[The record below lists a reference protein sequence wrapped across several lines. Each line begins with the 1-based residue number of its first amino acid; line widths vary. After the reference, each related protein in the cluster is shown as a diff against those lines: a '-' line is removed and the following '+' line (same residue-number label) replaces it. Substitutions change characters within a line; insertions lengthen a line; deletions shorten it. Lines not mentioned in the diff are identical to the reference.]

1 MGQSRS
7 PKISPSPP
15 IVQEK
20 KSQSSTVQVTPAA
33 EASTAKYPTPPTS
46 VSPSKST
53 FHSSNPF
60 KSTSLLDTHDEE
72 FSSPQSPPGKQH
84 SPLIPYR
91 GPRSPPVSG
100 HRRSASA
107 RIANPPVWE
116 TAEGGIQRSS
126 STRTNNS
133 LSSEQARL
141 RQRYPGDMS
150 HRPLDVIKRETR
162 TAERRHKPKQLS
174 ETDIIDSLDTIG
186 GAYHHGGPYDA
197 TLASRNI
204 KKKYSPVAAVEATN
218 REALRATPQEFID
231 DSLKSHLPLQ
241 GTSLIPNGGTDIRG
255 NVMRYNEGADL
266 MREADAPGGAYKR
279 WDGIVSRL
287 LSFLHTF
294 NGLY

>member
-1 MGQSRS
+1 
-7 PKISPSPP
+7 
-15 IVQEK
+15 
-20 KSQSSTVQVTPAA
+20 
-33 EASTAKYPTPPTS
+33 
-46 VSPSKST
+46 
-53 FHSSNPF
+53 
-60 KSTSLLDTHDEE
+60 
-72 FSSPQSPPGKQH
+72 
-84 SPLIPYR
+84 
-91 GPRSPPVSG
+91 
-100 HRRSASA
+100 
-107 RIANPPVWE
+107 
-116 TAEGGIQRSS
+116 
-126 STRTNNS
+126 
-133 LSSEQARL
+133 
-141 RQRYPGDMS
+141 MS